1 MIGPAD
7 ILELLKGKNKPQLAQ
22 IIAFILGP
30 GLIFVV
36 SVFLIFGSSMSFEK
50 PVAISELKTE
60 IDQNGK
66 RTPKQGV
73 VVITELSPSH
83 VVLQLENSSTYW
95 SSLDDE
101 GAHEKVMSGKLK
113 LDTSQFLCDAPLG
126 DEAETVVVNG
136 KVGPEIIVSGVK
148 EPLDDWRLTSNE
160 SRSLIS
166 GASAVWL
173 LAFGMAFALGTSPVK
188 LDQEDAGDVRAE
200 PNEN

>member
-1 MIGPAD
+1 VLGLNE

-30 GLIFVV
+30 GLIFVI

-50 PVAISELKTE
+50 PAAISELKTE
-60 IDQNGK
+60 IDQNGN
-66 RTPKQGV
+66 RIPKQGV
-73 VVITELSPSH
+73 VLITELSPSH
-83 VVLQLENSSTYW
+83 LVLPIENSSTFW
-95 SSLDDE
+95 SSLDND
-101 GAHEKVMSGKLK
+101 AVHEKLLSGNLK
-113 LDTSQFLCDAPLG
+113 LDAGQFLSKAPLG
-126 DEAETVVVNG
+126 DEAVIVVVNG
-136 KVGPEIIVSGVK
+136 KIGSEIFVSGVK

-188 LDQEDAGDVRAE
+188 SEQEDAGEVRAE